1 MKKEGKKWM
10 LVALALLALVT
21 VALPLVGCKNDS
33 VSEQTGGNAEQP
45 ATPGTGDQGSGDGNQ
60 GTGDQGSGDG
70 TGSGSGNQGTGDQ
83 GTGDQG
89 TGDQGSGDPGTGDPG
104 TDDPGTDDPGTGD
117 QGSGDPGTGDQG
129 SGDPGTDDPGTGDQ
143 GSGDLGSGDQ
153 EQPVT
158 YTVSFNTNGGGSIDS
173 QTIVSGQTATKPA
186 ADPSLE
192 NNVFGGWYSDEALTE
207 TYNFNTPV
215 KETITLY
222 AKWTLAES
230 VKPDM
235 VDVPEGTVTGATPS
249 WWDGSYD
256 KGVFVKGRTV
266 KLSAFEIGMYEVTQ
280 ELYKAVMTGNKD
292 NISAT
297 PSSFPRDNSPVEN
310 VSWYDAVYF
319 CNELTKKT
327 MSADDCVY
335 TITGITVT
343 NTYRSISSATVKA
356 DFTKKGYRLPT
367 EAEWEYAARGGD
379 QSNTTEWNKKYAG
392 DDNVDNV
399 AWYGKSG
406 DRTHEVGTK
415 TENSLGIH
423 DMSGNVHEWCWD
435 WCWDWS
441 GTVGTETD
449 PTGPDAGSNS
459 VNRVKRGGGWG
470 SVAGACFVID
480 RSDVNPKF
488 RNSDLGFRVV
498 RPAR

>member
-1 MKKEGKKWM
+1 MKKQGKKWM
-10 LVALALLALVT
+10 LVVLALLAVVT
-21 VALPLVGCKNDS
+21 VTLPLVGCKNDT
-33 VSEQTGGNAEQP
+33 VAEQTG
-45 ATPGTGDQGSGDGNQ
+45 
-60 GTGDQGSGDG
+60 DG
-70 TGSGSGNQGTGDQ
+70 T
-83 GTGDQG
+83 
-89 TGDQGSGDPGTGDPG
+89 
-104 TDDPGTDDPGTGD
+104 
-117 QGSGDPGTGDQG
+117 GSGDPGTGDQG
-129 SGDPGTDDPGTGDQ
+129 SGDPGTDDPGTDDPGTGDGTGSGDGNQ
-143 GSGDLGSGDQ
+143 GSGDGNQGSGSGNQGSGDP

-158 YTVSFNTNGGGSIDS
+158 YTVSFKTNGGGFIDS
-173 QTIVSGQTATKPA
+173 QPIVSGQTATKPA
-186 ADPSLE
+186 DPTLE
-192 NNVFGGWYSDEALTE
+192 NNVFGGWYSDKELTSE
-207 TYNFNTPV
+207 YDFNTPV

-470 SVAGACFVID
+470 SVASGCFVID